1 MEESLL
7 KEIGRRIREHRQLA
21 GYSQGELAD
30 AFHCAQSRISS
41 IENGTRDPGVDFL
54 VWFSEKTGVSTDY
67 ILLGKETPRKEIV
80 YENIGDYIV
89 QHSQRLMSAI
99 ARDKEFCHELE
110 RIIKMESP
118 IQTPGH
124 YWLTADEFLIIK
136 LARKNP
142 TTYKQVLECLSM
154 SVECQ

>member
-1 MEESLL
+1 MEESML

-21 GYSQGELAD
+21 GYSQGELAE
-30 AFHCAQSRISS
+30 AFHCAQSRISA

-80 YENIGDYIV
+80 YEDIGDFIV
-89 QHSQRLMSAI
+89 QHSQRLMRAI
-99 ARDKEFCHELE
+99 ARDPEFCREVE
-110 RIIKMESP
+110 QVIKTESP
-118 IQTPGH
+118 IQMPGH
-124 YWLTADEFLIIK
+124 YWLTADEFQIIK
-136 LARKNP
+136 LARKNH

-154 SVECQ
+154 AVDGQ